1 MEFAGWT
8 QEDFAVFSTE
18 GFDERMAAIR
28 ARIQPKLDAFGRDLV
43 VLLVA
48 DTGTEWFH
56 HVAKHIRR
64 SVNPPTD
71 TWVALNRAKKGY
83 KATVHFGV
91 GIGAIGANACL
102 VVKPEC
108 VEREAVARAIEQGVG
123 VIRPLFAAAGPLCF
137 GNVPNAPREELL
149 PAKEATAEDW
159 LDRADWLRTR
169 RMYEFELGTRF
180 DTAAAIALGGKGLLD
195 ATLRRIRE
203 MLPLYN
209 ACVKAPE
216 VDRPAGT

>member
-28 ARIQPKLDAFGRDLV
+28 ARIQPKLDALGRDLV
-43 VLLVA
+43 DLLAA

-56 HVAKHIRR
+56 HVAQHMRR
-64 SVNPPTD
+64 SVNPPAD

-91 GIGAIGANACL
+91 GISAIGANACL

-108 VEREAVARAIEQGVG
+108 VEREAFARAIEQGVG
-123 VIRPLFAAAGPLCF
+123 VMRPLLAAAGPLYL
-137 GNVPNAPREELL
+137 GNIPNASQEDLL
-149 PAKEATAEDW
+149 SAKEATVEEW

-169 RMYEFELGTRF
+169 RMYEFEMGTRF
-180 DTAAAIALGGKGLLD
+180 DTAAAIALGGEGLLE
-195 ATLRRIRE
+195 ATLRGIRE

-209 ACVKAPE
+209 ACVKAS
-216 VDRPAGT
+216 

>member
-8 QEDFAVFSTE
+8 QDDFRVFNTP
-18 GFDERMAAIR
+18 GFDDRMAAIR
-28 ARIQPKLDAFGRDLV
+28 ARIQPKLDAIGGE
-43 VLLVA
+43 LVA
-48 DTGTEWFH
+48 LLASDSGTEWFY
-56 HVAKHIRR
+56 HVAKHLRR
-64 SVNPPTD
+64 SVNPPAG

-91 GIGAIGANACL
+91 GISAIGANACL

-123 VIRPLFAAAGPLCF
+123 IIRPLLAAAGPLYI
-137 GNVPNAPREELL
+137 GNVPKASREDLL
-149 PAKEATAEDW
+149 PAKEATVKDW

-169 RMYEFELGTRF
+169 RMYEFEMGTRF
-180 DTAAAIALGGKGLLD
+180 DTAEAIALGGKGLLD
-195 ATLRRIRE
+195 ATLHSIRE

-209 ACVKAPE
+209 ACVKAL
-216 VDRPAGT
+216 